1 MDEYYNCYFWEK
13 YDLAVF
19 AAILAII
26 TLQLIKLGNYPGLY
40 FDGINPDYIA
50 LQLLNPQ
57 DLQTGWL
64 FSRPWLGQPYHGTNG
79 IIITL
84 LSVLVTGSTS
94 VLQFHITYGIV
105 ASLAVFLSY
114 KILTHKAVGVSK
126 LWATISSIIL
136 STWPSLFTI
145 IISQSYMCLFGSV
158 CILGG
163 ILLFF
168 SWLGDAKERGKL
180 SLCYFLFGLSFY
192 SYFNF
197 LFFLPPLLIFTF
209 IALRWHD
216 SVSLD
221 DVVTPLIAYTIGCGL
236 YIVGWS
242 QQAISMNGVDM
253 SIPGNK
259 VKLFLAVYSLLAVV
273 FFCFFKRIK
282 GRKLL
287 LWYLIFGAVVW
298 FIKFLPAFREMAA
311 RQAIVQS
318 TSVTEKIS
326 HVINDYSSILTGR
339 IVGFGGHLLFDEP
352 VTVLNSHVLLCF
364 VVAVIAVSAAEFL
377 RRNCNIKWK
386 IPVAVIAIYLCC
398 SIVLGTRMQQHH
410 YVPLLFVTYLGFIL
424 CIQRIYECIGE
435 SGSAV
440 GRQLAGG
447 RNVILT
453 IVVLCLIFL
462 NLFNEQKV
470 ISQLR
475 DTGGDNF
482 WSSEMTDFAN
492 EALLR
497 KEHGF
502 REVYVFREWGFF
514 TSFNYLTMN
523 RVPFV
528 VSINKPL
535 LTSYYKNGYD
545 IVVCYWNKKGWF
557 NREGMETKD
566 YANVLKSISGGEG
579 TQNYKVWT
587 DKNGRKEFYEIRLS
601 HETHGTVET
610 QNPRMGKLNE

>member
-1 MDEYYNCYFWEK
+1 MSTITAISGKK

-410 YVPLLFVTYLGFIL
+410 YVPLLFITYLGFIL
-424 CIQRIYECIGE
+424 SLQRIYYCISE
-435 SGSAV
+435 SGRV
-440 GRQLAGG
+440 VRRQIAGLK
-447 RNVILT
+447 NVILT
-453 IVVLCLIFL
+453 MVVVSLIFF
-462 NLFNEQKV
+462 NLFNVQKIINQV
-470 ISQLR
+470 H

-482 WSSEMTDFAN
+482 WASEMTELAN
-492 EALLR
+492 EAVHR
-497 KEHGF
+497 KNNGIH
-502 REVYVFREWGFF
+502 EVYVFSEWGFF
-514 TSFNYLTMN
+514 TSFDYLTMN
-523 RVPFV
+523 SIPFV
-528 VSINKPL
+528 ASFDKPL
-535 LTSYYKNGYD
+535 LTSYYRDGYD
-545 IVVCYWNKKGWF
+545 IVSCYWNKPGWWNPEGKG
-557 NREGMETKD
+557 TSY
-566 YANVLKSISGGEG
+566 YANELKDIGGG
-579 TQNYKVWT
+579 NGSLAYKKWT
-587 DKNGRKEFYEIRLS
+587 DKNGNEEFSEIRLLHS
-601 HETHGTVET
+601 KKEPVAS
-610 QNPRMGKLNE
+610 QKQ